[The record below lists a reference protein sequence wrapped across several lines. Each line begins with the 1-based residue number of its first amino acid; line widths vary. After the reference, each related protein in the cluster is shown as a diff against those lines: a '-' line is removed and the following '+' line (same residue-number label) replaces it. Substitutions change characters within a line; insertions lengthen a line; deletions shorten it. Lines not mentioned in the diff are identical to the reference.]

1 MSKADSKSGAISKGS
16 AKRRY
21 PRRPRDPRKPKGKP
35 RGKPWKKG
43 QSGNPA
49 GRPKASPEYRT
60 WLDETEP
67 LAFQAITDIITDP
80 AHPKRGELSQYVVNR
95 KRGRPTDRV
104 ELGGTDGKPLEAEFP
119 NLLGAL
125 KKLAGDGTGE
135 ADGAGAATPEGET
148 GTGEG

>member
-1 MSKADSKSGAISKGS
+1 MTRERGSSSAANSKGS
-16 AKRRY
+16 PKRRY
-21 PRRPRDPRKPKGKP
+21 RRRPRDPSKPKGKP

-43 QSGNPA
+43 QSGNLS

-67 LAFQAITDIITDP
+67 LAFQAITDIIADP
-80 AHPKRGELSQYVVNR
+80 KHPQRGVHAQYVVNR

-104 ELGGTDGKPLEAEFP
+104 ELGGTDGKPLESEFP

-125 KKLAGDGTGE
+125 KKLAGEEPGE
-135 ADGAGAATPEGET
+135 EPKPGE
-148 GTGEG
+148 E